1 MPPCGLQV
9 LRLGVYELAFRGI
22 PAYAV
27 SDHVQVCKEAAR
39 PAASGLVNALLRGA
53 AAARDAGTLPNP
65 DVSNRQ

>member
-1 MPPCGLQV
+1 M
-9 LRLGVYELAFRGI
+9 YELAFRDI

-65 DVSNRQ
+65 DVSN